1 MARTLRIR
9 KEGNAHY
16 HVMSRTNNKLFL
28 FEKGR
33 IKRTMVELLERT
45 AAFSGVKIDAYCMM
59 DNHFHAV
66 IHVIKPD
73 EPVPEEEVLR
83 RIGILKGL
91 RFAEDLAEHWAEL
104 RGMDMALVVDA
115 QVELWRRRMHDVS
128 QFVKTYKEL
137 VNIAYKA
144 MVKHV
149 GSIWSGRFAST
160 LVEDGKYLAT
170 CVRYVELNPVRAGMV
185 RRAEAYAYSSRN
197 GVTLQQNAAL
207 AGTVPAGM
215 AEGAAV
221 EEGRL
226 MRRVVQIGAGKIF
239 GSQAYVASMIITF
252 ADRFASGRVAARHV
266 AGTAF
271 ASHGQRAVA

>member
-9 KEGNAHY
+9 KDGNAHY

-28 FEKGR
+28 FEKGS
-33 IKRTMVELLERT
+33 IKRTMVDLLERT
-45 AAFSGVKIDAYCMM
+45 AAFSGVEIDAYCMM

-66 IHVIKPD
+66 IHVVKPD
-73 EPVPEEEVLR
+73 EPVSETEVLR

-91 RFAEDLAEHWAEL
+91 RFAENLAEHWAEL
-104 RGMDMALVVDA
+104 RGMDMALVADA

-144 MVKHV
+144 MTNHV

-197 GVTLQQNAAL
+197 STKPLKNSAF
-207 AGTVPAGM
+207 AGTVPV
-215 AEGAAV
+215 GAAV

-226 MRRVVQIGAGKIF
+226 MKRVAQIGAGKIF
-239 GSQAYVASMIITF
+239 GSQAYVVSMIMTF
-252 ADRFASGRVAARHV
+252 ADRFASGRVTARHV

-271 ASHGQRAVA
+271 ASHGQRMVA